1 MTFFF
6 SSLQGG
12 DIKNHFVFR
21 SSISNQ
27 VSFNVRLKDVHHFNY
42 FNVRSN
48 FFHAR
53 HISIDSRPMKLIRW

>member
-6 SSLQGG
+6 SSLQGT
-12 DIKNHFVFR
+12 DFKNHFVFR

-27 VSFNVRLKDVHHFNY
+27 VSFNVRLKEVNHFNY

-48 FFHAR
+48 SFDALR
-53 HISIDSRPMKLIRW
+53 ISINSRPMKFIRW